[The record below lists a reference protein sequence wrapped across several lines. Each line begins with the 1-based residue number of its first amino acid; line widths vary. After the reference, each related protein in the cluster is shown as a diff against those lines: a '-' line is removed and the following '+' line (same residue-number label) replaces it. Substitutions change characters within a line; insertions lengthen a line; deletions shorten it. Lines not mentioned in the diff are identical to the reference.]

1 MSRATL
7 TSPTAVAVPAS
18 GALGVTL
25 MLVGLQL
32 RPTVTSVGALLAD
45 IRHETGMSAETA
57 SVLIALPVWCFSSG
71 AWIARHARHRLGTD
85 RSVSGALGLLAA
97 ALAARPFGGQLLLLS
112 NTVLASVAIAVLM
125 VLLPAVVQA
134 APVEHRTGLFTC
146 YAAALGTGSALG
158 ALSPLIADMSSW
170 QTATAGW
177 ALLAAAALAAWQMW
191 SPAKHVSAPVSSLA
205 SRSRLAGI
213 RDLAPART
221 AWALTVH
228 FGLTLTFSFTIIGW
242 LPSCLR
248 AAHVDPHTVT
258 WLYWVA
264 MTLGVPLA
272 VLLPFWIKRH
282 DDQSAYVVL
291 LAGCGVIG
299 TLGLLV
305 DPLGTAWAIAACV
318 GCAMPAFTVA
328 LQLLQLRTGGP
339 DDTAALSAMVNGIG
353 YAIAGTLTLAIG
365 LLHAATGSWHT
376 ALLALLVVL
385 AGQIA
390 SGITAAHPAT
400 VVITPHVVVPHAIH
414 RPN

>member
-7 TSPTAVAVPAS
+7 TSPTTVAVPAS
-18 GALGVTL
+18 AALGVTL
-25 MLVGLQL
+25 MLVGFQL
-32 RPTVTSVGALLAD
+32 RPTVTSIGALLTD
-45 IRHETGMSAETA
+45 IRHETGMTAATA
-57 SVLIALPVWCFSSG
+57 SLLVALPVWCFSAG
-71 AWIARHARHRLGTD
+71 AWIARHAGHRLGID
-85 RSVSGALGLLAA
+85 RSVSGALVLLAA
-97 ALAARPFGGQLLLLS
+97 ALATRPFGGQLLLFT
-112 NTVLASVAIAVLM
+112 NTVLACVAIAVLM

-134 APVEHRTGLFTC
+134 APVEHRTRLFTC

-158 ALSPLIADMSSW
+158 SLSPLIAGVSSW

-191 SPAKHVSAPVSSLA
+191 SPAKHVSPPA
-205 SRSRLAGI
+205 SRTRLAGI

-242 LPSCLR
+242 LPSCLH
-248 AAHVDPHTVT
+248 AAHVDPRTAT

-272 VLLPFWIKRH
+272 VLLPFWIRRH

-328 LQLLQLRTGGP
+328 LQLLQLRSGGP
-339 DDTAALSAMVNGIG
+339 DDTAALSATVNSVG

-365 LLHAATGSWHT
+365 LLHAATGSWHA

-390 SGITAAHPAT
+390 TGITAGHPAT
-400 VVITPHVVVPHAIH
+400 VVITPHVVAPRAIH
-414 RPN
+414 LPN